1 MPGKIITASTVIVTN
16 FLPLV
21 GEPAQKSSSFI
32 LARMSLRRK
41 LLILAAFLAVV
52 AVAAFFIYRHSAR
65 PPEIARLLPEGDVIV
80 YANLKPAHLW
90 NLSQSTPVVT
100 EGDYQNFINQTGIQF
115 ERDLDEV
122 AMSRRDTADGRDT
135 ESTEIFAGRF
145 DPQKLKAYLESISAQ
160 RDSYHGRLLYIIP
173 HEGHTVRV
181 CVLDTAR
188 VAVTNMASSD
198 PMHEII
204 DGLDSSPAG
213 PSLLQTYY
221 SKIPVASLGWLLLRN
236 GTSQAAQLPGP
247 LSFDFLNNTVT
258 VGSVRYEGDLKL
270 RADVISPSD
279 DSAKQVVD
287 SASGFL
293 AMYRTVAKSVGAHG
307 TDPDIK
313 AAIDSIHVEQNKN
326 VAVFTATLSQRVL
339 KKLVSDVGP
348 LSAAPASP
356 TPAPKPRRHHSRRRH
371 KPTEPL
377 KPPAE

>member
-1 MPGKIITASTVIVTN
+1 
-16 FLPLV
+16 
-21 GEPAQKSSSFI
+21 
-32 LARMSLRRK
+32 MSLRRK
-41 LLILAAFLAVV
+41 LLISAAFLAVV
-52 AVAAFFIYRHSAR
+52 AVAAFFTYRRSAR
-65 PPEIARLLPEGDVIV
+65 PPQIARLLPEGDVIV

-90 NLSQSTPVVT
+90 NFAQSAPVAI
-100 EGDYQNFINQTGIQF
+100 EGEYQDFINRTGIQF

-145 DPQKLKAYLESISAQ
+145 DPQKLKNYLESISTQ

-181 CVLDTAR
+181 CVLDGSR
-188 VAVTNMASSD
+188 VAVTNMVSSD

-204 DGLDSSPAG
+204 DGIDSSPAG

-221 SKIPVASLGWLLLRN
+221 SKVPVASLGWLMVRN
-236 GTSQAAQLPGP
+236 GASQSAQLPGP

-258 VGSVRYEGDLKL
+258 VGSVRFEGDLKL
-270 RADVISPSD
+270 RADVIAATD
-279 DSAKQVVD
+279 DNAKQVVD
-287 SASGFL
+287 SATGFL
-293 AMYRTVAKSVGAHG
+293 AIYRTVARSVGTHG

-339 KKLVSDVGP
+339 KKLISEAGSQAATPAVSP
-348 LSAAPASP
+348 SP
-356 TPAPKPRRHHSRRRH
+356 SPAPKHNKRRRH
-371 KPTEPL
+371 RDAKPD
-377 KPPAE
+377 KG